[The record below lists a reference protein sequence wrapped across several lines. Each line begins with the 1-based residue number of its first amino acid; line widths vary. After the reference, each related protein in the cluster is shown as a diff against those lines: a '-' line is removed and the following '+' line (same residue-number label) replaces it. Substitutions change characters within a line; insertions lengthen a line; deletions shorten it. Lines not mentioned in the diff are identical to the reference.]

1 MTNRDASCRWTFDT
15 YFPPALMMYLEVPN
29 IMEAALEQTDNRC
42 KGERTRDPSFP
53 LALTM
58 TSCVISCGMLSRSIS
73 LNLETPANDK
83 ARLIIPRNCDS
94 VNGAVL
100 NFSLNATIRQMQYA
114 YIMVGPKS
122 MPQERTTITFHIN
135 GKKSWLRMWQ
145 HTVMNCARLP
155 RMIHNHVKMR
165 WMASR
170 SYFLM
175 MSYENK
181 YASWSVKLASTIRKK
196 NQIKSI

>member
-1 MTNRDASCRWTFDT
+1 MPPQTHNSEINRSMMTNRDASCRWTFDT

-73 LNLETPANDK
+73 LNLETPVNDK
-83 ARLIIPRNCDS
+83 ARLMIPRNCDS

-114 YIMVGPKS
+114 YIMVAPKS
-122 MPQERTTITFHIN
+122 MPQERTTMTFHIN
-135 GKKSWLRMWQ
+135 GRKS
-145 HTVMNCARLP
+145 
-155 RMIHNHVKMR
+155 
-165 WMASR
+165 
-170 SYFLM
+170 
-175 MSYENK
+175 
-181 YASWSVKLASTIRKK
+181 
-196 NQIKSI
+196 